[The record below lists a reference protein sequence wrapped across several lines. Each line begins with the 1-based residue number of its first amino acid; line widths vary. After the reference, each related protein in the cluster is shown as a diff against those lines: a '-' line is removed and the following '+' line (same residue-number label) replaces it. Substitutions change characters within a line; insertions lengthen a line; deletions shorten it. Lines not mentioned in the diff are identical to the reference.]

1 MKKHIKILLILLISA
16 TYQLKAQTFPVV
28 STTQIIPPYS
38 VYLSDYASASS
49 DKLIANLMLQ
59 DQNQS
64 GLQVKLKI
72 TITGDNGVKLETKPE
87 FMPPPITM
95 YSGSPEQISG
105 IALQQYLEPANMN
118 ITGLNFSQFMQNKKL
133 PEGIYTFTIEAVEY
147 RRNKLVSN
155 PGSAV
160 GWLILNDPPIW
171 NLPQNNS
178 TITATN
184 PQNVFFSWL
193 PMHTGSPNSAFSTE
207 FEFSLYDIIPQDRN
221 PEEAVNTGIPIYQST
236 TMSNSLVYG
245 PAETPLELG
254 RKYAVRLKA
263 YDTEGRDMFKNNGYS
278 TVLVFTYGQECIT
291 PVGISHDNITPH
303 TADINWT
310 SIPGNT
316 EFTLYY
322 REKEEGGTNT
332 WYEGNTAQSSAV
344 ISQLKPL
351 HTYQYV
357 VKALCGT
364 IESEPSAI
372 YEFTTTEKITDT
384 LNCGDNPNIPVIDG
398 SPPLEELLFGDV
410 INVGGFEGIITQA
423 RGGNGVFSGKCIMKV
438 SNFNILLKSHFDD
451 ISINQSYQVTA
462 GHVIADRGPG
472 IMINLDEVISFVDS
486 LAGIPPDSIIADIDD
501 FIDDADSVIYE
512 IEPALLNDSITEDL
526 ETILG
531 NLNEV
536 SGDTTLT
543 ETQQNEIDNLIAH
556 IETLLN
562 QTVDGTD
569 NPTFVMFKEFPEQ
582 HYGFDEP
589 DSALTSLYQYYIPP
603 NDVGGTEQF
612 IRWKSITVGGIDKVY
627 ARLDSANTTIKFYDE
642 ANNPI
647 TPTEESTDTLKIL
660 QLTGGI
666 AGTTSIIRAEVNLND
681 TTTQVVGMLNLVTY
695 TPKTTNLVIV
705 PVNGNN
711 LPGNISSAE
720 FKAQLDEIYG
730 VAGMNWNITLE
741 ENIPFDY
748 ASDGNATFNAWP
760 QGGEIY
766 TQDMNGIIAELYTR
780 GIHDPE
786 KYYLFL
792 VDNPE
797 VTGQLGIMP
806 FSQQYAFVFA
816 DKFNN
821 DERFR
826 KTSAHELAH
835 GIFNLE
841 HPYKFHAGID
851 TFATPNL
858 MTYHPTSTKLLKYQW
873 DRIQNPL
880 DRGYYD
886 AGDEGQTEDYYLQLI
901 DGLGY
906 KNVSDTNVFLSP
918 AGYPIRINNIT
929 KAIFTKN
936 GGIRNFIKNDTTYYA
951 ATKRNT
957 DYFIGYISSKTRDN
971 LFSKLNDSVWTATNF
986 NISENYSF
994 EDIINDFRYFE
1005 GIENAQVNDKVLV
1018 YFQKENDGNWLD
1030 CTLKIEYYN
1039 DWYNGDED
1047 YIGFASSFVIPDSII
1062 SIKTIGGKEC
1072 GILYENNNLLNNN
1085 AKILYYGLVEQ
1096 ITTLQEKDSLTD
1108 LCNLLGYINSSD
1120 FAYYFAD
1127 DDNPDNYSSFPT
1139 GQVLIDYLKNNDI
1152 LSVNDFNKV
1161 FKYQY
1166 QARDF
1171 TVYSTIKFNIPQD
1184 YNANSIDWVKFR
1196 ATGKKVPYEYSF
1208 GDLYKR
1214 ELYKSVN
1221 LIDPIYDAENAKE
1234 AFPINTK
1241 DSYDQYTACFNTES
1255 AIFSWM
1261 QFFAEDMADVIDVGI
1276 AYKAV
1281 RIAGQMFKGGNKKEL
1296 TKLLIGDIKQKL
1308 YKGNNLNNAVSKISD
1323 AKLQNYASSLKNS
1336 DNVLLKEIEKNA
1348 DKVSVFS
1355 YATDDFAEIAHF
1367 EDDFLKVS
1375 DNAWADDAIE
1385 ATKIETIA
1393 DDIPIKNS
1401 AGDDLTGK
1409 VEIVEDADGR
1419 VWFRVRFIAKSG
1431 TELKTFLNGITDL
1444 PTGVPYKGKMYRYI
1458 PSQYSDAKLIVQTPT
1473 SDVTNRFRTGLY
1485 LSETKTGNI
1494 IEVNSYGGTANK
1506 TLYEFTDFEVSN
1518 LLDLTDPTTIQ
1529 KLGTTIEDMKLT
1541 TGVNPY
1547 EFTQEVA
1554 IWAKNNGYSGVKFLG
1569 TQGGTTKYTNFVVF
1583 EQQVVNSSVKG
1594 SINPIS
1600 W

>member
-1 MKKHIKILLILLISA
+1 MKKYIRLILILFITANS
-16 TYQLKAQTFPVV
+16 QLSAQTFPVV

-155 PGSAV
+155 PGTAV

-512 IEPALLNDSITEDL
+512 IEPALLNDSLTEDL

-543 ETQQNEIDNLIAH
+543 ETQQNEIDNLIEQ
-556 IETLLN
+556 IESLLN
-562 QTVDGTD
+562 QNSEGSD
-569 NPTFVMFKEFPEQ
+569 NPSFVMFKKFPEQ
-582 HYGFDEP
+582 KYGFDEP
-589 DSALTSLYQYYIPP
+589 DSILSLREYYRPP
-603 NDVGGTEQF
+603 NIINGKEQL
-612 IRWKSITVGGIDKVY
+612 IRWKSIKANGGIDQIY
-627 ARLDSANTTIKFYDE
+627 ARLDSINPNLKFYNGAGTEITPQDSPVDTIKVI
-642 ANNPI
+642 NI
-647 TPTEESTDTLKIL
+647 
-660 QLTGGI
+660 TGGQATLNGETTDKII
-666 AGTTSIIRAEVNLND
+666 AKIELND
-681 TTTQVVGMLNLVTY
+681 TTSIDAGILNIVSYEEQT
-695 TPKTTNLVIV
+695 KKLVIV
-705 PVNGNN
+705 PVNGNT
-711 LPGNISSAE
+711 LP
-720 FKAQLDEIYG
+720 
-730 VAGMNWNITLE
+730 AGMSLAQFTDSLNKTYGQAVVHWQTEMYPTSIN
-741 ENIPFDY
+741 FDY
-748 ASDGNATFNAWP
+748 ALADSIDSFNAWP
-760 QGGEIY
+760 AENTI
-766 TQDMNGIIAELYTR
+766 TTPDMSALVTTFVAKGDY
-780 GIHDPE
+780 DPE
-786 KYYLFL
+786 KSYLFL
-792 VDNPE
+792 LDNSKQY
-797 VTGQLGIMP
+797 QLIGLMP
-806 FSQQYAFVFA
+806 YFQPFGYIFTDDLSILEFDKTAQHEIGHGVF
-816 DKFNN
+816 
-821 DERFR
+821 
-826 KTSAHELAH
+826 
-835 GIFNLE
+835 GLE
-841 HPYKFHAGID
+841 HPFRRHEGID
-851 TFATPNL
+851 RFATENL
-858 MTYHPTSTKLLKYQW
+858 MTNHPSSTFLNKYQW
-873 DRIQNPL
+873 DLIQHPVCFLDGDCGTGVTAGMERDMSFEPVVTLDVMKVLSQTDNIPADYLTNVEKLNPGAFIPVNNDDDDCDYNEDKNNMTSYVAGETDL
-880 DRGYYD
+880 LTITIRGISKAIGYFHFETNNNNIKIWTSPNRVTQQNTTAVNANNLTANDVFAATTSDLTYYVEGINSGACNLTLVWTRSSKGNSTRYID
-886 AGDEGQTEDYYLQLI
+886 NVNFTIFNKEGPRYVPENSRYEYRVTGPVAGSWIANNKCTIVSQTGNNVEVDWGEGPDVGQLI
-901 DGLGY
+901 Y
-906 KNVSDTNVFLSP
+906 KV
-918 AGYPIRINNIT
+918 NNNYFWNFETDIVKVEIT
-929 KAIFTKN
+929 QYTN
-936 GGIRNFIKNDTTYYA
+936 GGITYPYFRRGNNVTDNFAHFNVYHACDRPCTQYIRTAWYRAGLPMVGVGVAEDFAAIVFRANIELSGPTRNTVNDRGIKKMQVGWIQNASNPKNMITTTYAYDPPVPDDISGHSDDWYV
-951 ATKRNT
+951 
-957 DYFIGYISSKTRDN
+957 DYN
-971 LFSKLNDSVWTATNF
+971 ETATPPATTA
-986 NISENYSF
+986 YYHYL
-994 EDIINDFRYFE
+994 DYE
-1005 GIENAQVNDKVLV
+1005 GFV
-1018 YFQKENDGNWLD
+1018 DGNGTSIALAD
-1030 CTLKIEYYN
+1030 IAN
-1039 DWYNGDED
+1039 PNPI
-1047 YIGFASSFVIPDSII
+1047 IGS
-1062 SIKTIGGKEC
+1062 
-1072 GILYENNNLLNNN
+1072 
-1085 AKILYYGLVEQ
+1085 
-1096 ITTLQEKDSLTD
+1096 
-1108 LCNLLGYINSSD
+1108 
-1120 FAYYFAD
+1120 
-1127 DDNPDNYSSFPT
+1127 DNPDLAIRLKKMGTTGDAPAVVQLANGICNGEFKIFICANTTDQMPGTSIVYTPYKYAEWNYHLTDCGINVYGDQFSTPVIVRYIQGNPVNTS
-1139 GQVLIDYLKNNDI
+1139 LITLPVGGNLQNWQRGVSPNPI
-1152 LSVNDFNKV
+1152 TINPPANLSPD
-1161 FKYQY
+1161 
-1166 QARDF
+1166 QAIIQ
-1171 TVYSTIKFNIPQD
+1171 TY
-1184 YNANSIDWVKFR
+1184 YNAF
-1196 ATGKKVPYEYSF
+1196 
-1208 GDLYKR
+1208 
-1214 ELYKSVN
+1214 
-1221 LIDPIYDAENAKE
+1221 
-1234 AFPINTK
+1234 
-1241 DSYDQYTACFNTES
+1241 
-1255 AIFSWM
+1255 
-1261 QFFAEDMADVIDVGI
+1261 
-1276 AYKAV
+1276 
-1281 RIAGQMFKGGNKKEL
+1281 
-1296 TKLLIGDIKQKL
+1296 
-1308 YKGNNLNNAVSKISD
+1308 
-1323 AKLQNYASSLKNS
+1323 
-1336 DNVLLKEIEKNA
+1336 
-1348 DKVSVFS
+1348 
-1355 YATDDFAEIAHF
+1355 
-1367 EDDFLKVS
+1367 
-1375 DNAWADDAIE
+1375 
-1385 ATKIETIA
+1385 
-1393 DDIPIKNS
+1393 
-1401 AGDDLTGK
+1401 
-1409 VEIVEDADGR
+1409 
-1419 VWFRVRFIAKSG
+1419 
-1431 TELKTFLNGITDL
+1431 
-1444 PTGVPYKGKMYRYI
+1444 
-1458 PSQYSDAKLIVQTPT
+1458 
-1473 SDVTNRFRTGLY
+1473 
-1485 LSETKTGNI
+1485 
-1494 IEVNSYGGTANK
+1494 
-1506 TLYEFTDFEVSN
+1506 
-1518 LLDLTDPTTIQ
+1518 
-1529 KLGTTIEDMKLT
+1529 
-1541 TGVNPY
+1541 
-1547 EFTQEVA
+1547 
-1554 IWAKNNGYSGVKFLG
+1554 
-1569 TQGGTTKYTNFVVF
+1569 
-1583 EQQVVNSSVKG
+1583 
-1594 SINPIS
+1594 
-1600 W
+1600 